1 MQGFRFGSTLGP
13 IYIVPGHDGW
23 HATLGNA
30 LLGAYKSAQ
39 QAVSDLARG
48 MTDATSTEL
57 DTSTLEIPEKIGDWE
72 IVHF

>member
-1 MQGFRFGSTLGP
+1 MQGFRFGSEMGP
-13 IYIVPGHDGW
+13 IYIVPGQDEW

-39 QAVSDLARG
+39 QAVSDLAHG
-48 MTDATSTEL
+48 ITAGNSAEF
-57 DTSTLEIPEKIGDWE
+57 DTSTLDLPERIGDWE

>member
-13 IYIVPGHDGW
+13 IYIVPEQDGW

-39 QAVSDLARG
+39 QAVSDLTHGGA
-48 MTDATSTEL
+48 DTSCAEL